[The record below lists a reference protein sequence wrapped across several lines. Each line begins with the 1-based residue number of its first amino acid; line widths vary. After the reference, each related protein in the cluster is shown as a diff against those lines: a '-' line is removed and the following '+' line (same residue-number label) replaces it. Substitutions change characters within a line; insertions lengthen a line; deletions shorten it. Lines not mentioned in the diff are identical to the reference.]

1 MASEYCDYTK
11 IKLRPC
17 VLEAAVAMEL
27 KLRKHDGKRGSSGWR
42 RDSTVTL
49 LKRAVQEL
57 GEAFGEVGEP
67 HAELGWDG
75 QVRGGGEPPAV
86 FADPCDA
93 ASFAEAHEWD
103 VDYADW
109 PVAEI
114 VAETAGC
121 PARVEAARGK

>member
-67 HAELGWDG
+67 HA
-75 QVRGGGEPPAV
+75 GGLAAECVDVMNMVMMAR
-86 FADPCDA
+86 DA
-93 ASFAEAHEWD
+93 ALLWEE
-103 VDYADW
+103 
-109 PVAEI
+109 PV
-114 VAETAGC
+114 
-121 PARVEAARGK
+121 RLKRGERD